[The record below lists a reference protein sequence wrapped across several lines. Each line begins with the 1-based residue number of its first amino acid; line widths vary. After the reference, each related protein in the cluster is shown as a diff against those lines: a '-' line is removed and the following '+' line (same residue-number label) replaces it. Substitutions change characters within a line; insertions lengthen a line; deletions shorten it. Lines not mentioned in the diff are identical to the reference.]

1 MGNRPMQII
10 LYTRA
15 RCCLCDQAKE
25 ILEKHG
31 LAVQEVDIDA
41 DSALQRQYDQFVP
54 VVEIDG
60 KERFWGRIDETLLR
74 RLLNVKR

>member
-1 MGNRPMQII
+1 MQII
-10 LYTRA
+10 LYTRVG
-15 RCCLCDQAKE
+15 CCLCDQAKV

-31 LAVQEVDIDA
+31 LVVQEVDIDA
-41 DSALQRQYDQFVP
+41 DSALKQRYDHFVP